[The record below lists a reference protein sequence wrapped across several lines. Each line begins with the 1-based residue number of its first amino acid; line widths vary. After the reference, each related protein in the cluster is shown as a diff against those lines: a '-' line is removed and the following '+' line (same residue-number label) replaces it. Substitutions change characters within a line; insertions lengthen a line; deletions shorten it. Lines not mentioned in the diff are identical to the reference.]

1 MAPIQMFPRRI
12 IKVPTPAHIR
22 PEIIFMAAVVRY
34 HHVMAVAIMAMVIK
48 PHHHHQQHQHQH
60 HRAIVMNISPLLI
73 VLRKVLPL
81 LLPPLS

>member
-1 MAPIQMFPRRI
+1 MAPIQMFPHRI

-48 PHHHHQQHQHQH
+48 PHRHQQHQHQH